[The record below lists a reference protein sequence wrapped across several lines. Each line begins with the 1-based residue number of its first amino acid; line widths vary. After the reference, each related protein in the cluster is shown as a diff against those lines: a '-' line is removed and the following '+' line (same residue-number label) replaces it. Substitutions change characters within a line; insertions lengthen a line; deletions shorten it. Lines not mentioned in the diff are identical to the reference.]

1 MTLAERYIFRIALV
15 AFLASLTALTAVIWM
30 TQALREFDLLTTKG
44 QSVLIFLTVTG
55 LTIPSLVMLI
65 APFALFGAAL
75 YALNRLNGDS
85 ELIVM
90 SAAGLSPWQLLRPF
104 LVLAVLVSLLVGA
117 VSIVIMPQS
126 FRSIRDLVTKIRADF
141 LTRVVREGTF
151 TTLDQGF
158 VFHYRDRG
166 KTGELN
172 GVFMQDRREP
182 TRVSTYLAEVGRTVE
197 IEERNYLVLEKGSV
211 QRQQP
216 NSRDVAIIVFDRYAI
231 DLGQFGQS
239 GGEDSYRPR
248 ERSTLELMRLDE
260 KELYVQRFRGRFRAE
275 LHDRFANPL
284 YPLAA
289 ALIAFAALGRARTTR
304 QGRGVATLA
313 AVLAFGALRLAGVG
327 ATTMVA
333 RTPLATPLL
342 YAVPLI
348 GMLGGALAIFAP
360 ERLDRMFSA
369 VGRLA
374 SGVGGRIAAA
384 RAAR

>member
-1 MTLAERYIFRIALV
+1 MTLAGRYVFKIALV

-44 QSVLIFLTVTG
+44 QSVLIFLAVTG

-65 APFALFGAAL
+65 APFALFGSAL

-90 SAAGLSPWQLLRPF
+90 SAAGLSPGQLLRPF
-104 LVLAVLVSLLVGA
+104 LILAVIVSLIVGA
-117 VSIVIMPQS
+117 VSLVLMPQS
-126 FRSIRDLVTKIRADF
+126 FRAIRDLVTKIRADF

-166 KTGELN
+166 KAGELN

-182 TRVSTYLAEVGRTVE
+182 TRVATYLAEVGRTVE
-197 IEERNYLVLEKGSV
+197 IEERNYLLLEKGSV

-231 DLGQFGQS
+231 DLGQFGQA

-248 ERSTLELMRLDE
+248 ERSTLELMRLDD
-260 KELYVQRFRGRFRAE
+260 KESYVQRFRGRFRSE

-289 ALIAFAALGRARTTR
+289 VLIAFAALGQARTTR
-304 QGRGVATLA
+304 QGRGMAILV

-327 ATTMVA
+327 ATTMAA
-333 RTPLATPLL
+333 RTALAVPLL
-342 YAVPLI
+342 YAVPLA
-348 GMLGGALAIFAP
+348 GVFGGALAIFAP
-360 ERLDRMFSA
+360 DWLSR
-369 VGRLA
+369 RLA
-374 SGVGGRIAAA
+374 GFQAAASGLGGRVAALRGA
-384 RAAR
+384 R